1 MSATNAA
8 TRYDALIIG
17 AGHAGAQAAIS
28 LRQVGFAG
36 TIGLIGD
43 EPVAPYER
51 PALSKEYLAG
61 DKSFDQLLIRPDEFW
76 TENSVE
82 LVSGE
87 RAVGVDPSA
96 KTVTFESGAIVGYG
110 SLVWATGGVPRR
122 IPVPG
127 GDLEGVLAI
136 RSKADCDRLI
146 EALPSIRNV
155 VVIGGGFIGLES
167 AAVLRA
173 RGATVTVVEA
183 LDRVLA
189 RVTAEPVSRFFENEH
204 RAHGVELLLGV
215 GIDSIEGDDASVTGV
230 RLSDGR
236 VLPADRVIVGI
247 GIVPAIEPLIAAGAE
262 VTPHATGVLIDEL
275 CRTSLADVYCV
286 GDCSVLRNG
295 PGMRIESRQNA
306 HELATTAA
314 KAITGI
320 TDPLVLVPWFWSHQ
334 YDLRLQTIG
343 LNVGYDQ
350 TVLRGTPE
358 ERSFSLIYLKEG
370 EVIAL
375 DCINATKDYVQGR
388 RLVERR
394 ARVEPNVLADT
405 DTALKDIAA
414 AH

>member
-1 MSATNAA
+1 M
-8 TRYDALIIG
+8 
-17 AGHAGAQAAIS
+17 
-28 LRQVGFAG
+28 
-36 TIGLIGD
+36 
-43 EPVAPYER
+43 
-51 PALSKEYLAG
+51 
-61 DKSFDQLLIRPDEFW
+61 
-76 TENSVE
+76 
-82 LVSGE
+82 
-87 RAVGVDPSA
+87 
-96 KTVTFESGAIVGYG
+96 
-110 SLVWATGGVPRR
+110 WATGGMPRR

-189 RVTAEPVSRFFENEH
+189 RVTAEPVSRFFESEH

-215 GIDSIEGDDASVTGV
+215 GVDSIEGDDASVTGV
-230 RLSDGR
+230 RLSDGQ

-247 GIVPAIEPLIAAGAE
+247 GIVPAIEPLIDAGAE
-262 VTPHATGVLIDEL
+262 VTPNATGVLIDEL

-286 GDCSVLRNG
+286 GDCAVLRNG

-405 DTALKDIAA
+405 GTALKDIAA
-414 AH
+414 AY